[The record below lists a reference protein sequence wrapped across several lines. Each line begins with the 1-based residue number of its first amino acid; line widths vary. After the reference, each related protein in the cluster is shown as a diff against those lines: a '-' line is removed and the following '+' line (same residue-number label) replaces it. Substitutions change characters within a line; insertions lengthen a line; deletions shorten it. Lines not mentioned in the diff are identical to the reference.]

1 MQPLAVT
8 LLAICIN
15 HLLPDHINTSGCGV
29 NSLLEEQAGPPRFI
43 GGGHVTRGSGLWPWI
58 CSVGFLE
65 TDVWEH
71 WCGGALVTYRH
82 VLTAAHCMEAFKRQG
97 SVDRLKV
104 RCGDVHLMDSKDDG
118 GVQVR
123 EVVYYDINDG

>member
-1 MQPLAVT
+1 MFLNTGVGVPSS
-8 LLAICIN
+8 
-15 HLLPDHINTSGCGV
+15 HIDMY
-29 NSLLEEQAGPPRFI
+29 LQLHIARK
-43 GGGHVTRGSGLWPWI
+43 HV
-58 CSVGFLE
+58 
-65 TDVWEH
+65 
-71 WCGGALVTYRH
+71 
-82 VLTAAHCMEAFKRQG
+82 